1 MLSLPNHNAPYSGV
15 SKNWKRKGN
24 HFLSVRFF
32 IKKKSGSFAFQF
44 TLWVSYPFLGQA
56 LSINFRWECE
66 PPISVVSIT
75 LFLLHLFTDFAL
87 GLRFY
92 CWFLK
97 NRVPNDWD
105 KKTCMLFADFL
116 SVLSINFSGFGSLHL
131 VSAFH
136 SRADKIVISA
146 PWNRHYL
153 LILALRYLEIVPSG
167 KKNFC

>member
-1 MLSLPNHNAPYSGV
+1 MATLFSVALA
-15 SKNWKRKGN
+15 KIEKEKEITFWALD
-24 HFLSVRFF
+24 FLS
-32 IKKKSGSFAFQF
+32 KKNRKVWLFNFCI
-44 TLWVSYPFLGQA
+44 WVINSYAGQA

-66 PPISVVSIT
+66 PLISVVSIT

-105 KKTCMLFADFL
+105 KKTYMFFADFL
-116 SVLSINFSGFGSLHL
+116 FVLLINFSGFGSLHL
-131 VSAFH
+131 ASAFH
-136 SRADKIVISA
+136 SRADKIVISV

-153 LILALRYLEIVPSG
+153 LILALR
-167 KKNFC
+167 